1 METPQAGS
9 LVNLQE
15 WVSKPLSLDFNV
27 ATNSVNSWARC
38 WKKAITSSSPLQCLQ
53 KCLKRGR
60 AHEQTDRQ
68 TETERSSERRKK
80 WEKKIGAGRAI
91 FYLFYSVFL
100 FLLLLLVVF
109 CFELFCFVFF
119 FFKDIWLSFLLALF
133 FRSNPPPS
141 LSPSLLQQ
149 VENQLRLITGL
160 RLSCVCYFLFPLV
173 CWGFVWGFI
182 TFHLT
187 FFCCNFRFQDFL
199 KLLWFLFFEG
209 ACGRWRGSL
218 PTLLLMA
225 LLRLRL

>member
-1 METPQAGS
+1 MREKDRRRKGNILFILFS
-9 LVNLQE
+9 F
-15 WVSKPLSLDFNV
+15 SF
-27 ATNSVNSWARC
+27 
-38 WKKAITSSSPLQCLQ
+38 SSSVVSCV
-53 KCLKRGR
+53 
-60 AHEQTDRQ
+60 
-68 TETERSSERRKK
+68 
-80 WEKKIGAGRAI
+80 
-91 FYLFYSVFL
+91 LFW
-100 FLLLLLVVF
+100 VV
-109 CFELFCFVFF
+109 LFCIFFLQRYLIVFSAS
-119 FFKDIWLSFLLALF
+119 SFL
-133 FRSNPPPS
+133 SEQPPPS

>member
-27 ATNSVNSWARC
+27 ATNSINSWARC

-53 KCLKRGR
+53 KCLERGR

-133 FRSNPPPS
+133 FRNNPPP
-141 LSPSLLQQ
+141 L
-149 VENQLRLITGL
+149 
-160 RLSCVCYFLFPLV
+160 PL
-173 CWGFVWGFI
+173 
-182 TFHLT
+182 
-187 FFCCNFRFQDFL
+187 
-199 KLLWFLFFEG
+199 
-209 ACGRWRGSL
+209 SL
-218 PTLLLMA
+218 PPSAGRKSAQTNYGAAIILRVLFSFSIGLLGVCLGFYNFSSYIF
-225 LLRLRL
+225 LL